1 MWLAGLGSCSGG
13 VAMAVDRTARPICI
27 TSKVER
33 RDGVYWKA
41 YEGGIGAVA
50 EG

>member
-1 MWLAGLGSCSGG
+1 VWLAGLGLYTGG
-13 VAMAVDRTARPICI
+13 VAMAVDRTARPICE

-33 RDGVYWKA
+33 RDGVYWKV
-41 YEGGIGAVA
+41 YEGGIGVVV

>member
-1 MWLAGLGSCSGG
+1 MWLAGLGSYSGG
-13 VAMAVDRTARPICI
+13 VAMAVDRTARLIYV

-33 RDGVYWKA
+33 RDGVYWKVH
-41 YEGGIGAVA
+41 EGGIGMVA